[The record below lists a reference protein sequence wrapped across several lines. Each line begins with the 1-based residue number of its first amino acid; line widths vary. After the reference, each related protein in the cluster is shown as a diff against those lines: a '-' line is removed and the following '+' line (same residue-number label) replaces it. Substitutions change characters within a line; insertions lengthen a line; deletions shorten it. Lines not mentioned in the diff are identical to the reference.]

1 MQKKSITII
10 CPVYNEEDVILAF
23 YQALK
28 KVLDTLTQSY
38 SFTILFVAD
47 KGTDRTWDIL
57 RSLGAKDA
65 SVKALFLSSR
75 FGHQAALLA
84 GLDFTSS
91 AAAIMMDSDLQHPPS
106 LIPTL
111 LQKYE
116 GGANVVHTVKA
127 GNRKSRL
134 RDRFVSNLFY
144 RFMTIMAETPIIP
157 HASDFRLIDK
167 RVIGIFQADLRERNI
182 FLRGLMSWIG
192 FRQEFVPFEVPKR
205 HSGRSKYSFAK
216 MFSLGITGLTSFS
229 SRPLR
234 LAIYLGLITS
244 LLGMVLLVYTFVSY
258 YTGKVAARG
267 WASILS
273 VLTFF
278 SGVQL
283 VVLGVLGEYIG
294 RVFFEVKN
302 RPHYFIEDGVNI
314 GTQTRR
320 GNE

>member
-1 MQKKSITII
+1 MLIFENLTNSSKPPERGNQVQKKSITII

-57 RSLGAKDA
+57 RGLGAKDA

-127 GNRKSRL
+127 GKAKSRL
-134 RDRFVSNLFY
+134 RDRFFLTCF
-144 RFMTIMAETPIIP
+144 
-157 HASDFRLIDK
+157 ID
-167 RVIGIFQADLRERNI
+167 
-182 FLRGLMSWIG
+182 S
-192 FRQEFVPFEVPKR
+192 
-205 HSGRSKYSFAK
+205 
-216 MFSLGITGLTSFS
+216 
-229 SRPLR
+229 
-234 LAIYLGLITS
+234 
-244 LLGMVLLVYTFVSY
+244 
-258 YTGKVAARG
+258 
-267 WASILS
+267 
-273 VLTFF
+273 
-278 SGVQL
+278 
-283 VVLGVLGEYIG
+283 
-294 RVFFEVKN
+294 
-302 RPHYFIEDGVNI
+302 
-314 GTQTRR
+314 
-320 GNE
+320 

>member
-1 MQKKSITII
+1 VQKESITII
-10 CPVYNEEDVILAF
+10 CPVYNEEAVLSAF
-23 YQALK
+23 YQELRRVLDALK
-28 KVLDTLTQSY
+28 QTYD
-38 SFTILFVAD
+38 FTILFVAD
-47 KGTDRTWDIL
+47 KGTDRTWEIL
-57 RSLGAKDA
+57 RGLGTKDPSL
-65 SVKALFLSSR
+65 KALFLSSR
-75 FGHQAALLA
+75 FGHQASLLA

-111 LQKYE
+111 LEKYRR
-116 GGANVVHTVKA
+116 GANVVHTVKV
-127 GNRKSRL
+127 GNRKGPLWDRL
-134 RDRFVSNLFY
+134 ISSLFY

-167 RVIGIFQADLRERNI
+167 RVIEIFRTDLRERNI

-192 FRQEFVPFEVPKR
+192 FRQEFVPFEVSKR

-216 MFSLGITGLTSFS
+216 MFSLGITGVTSFS

-234 LAIYLGLITS
+234 LAIYLGLMTS
-244 LLGMVLLVYTFVSY
+244 FLGLVLLVYTFVSY

-283 VVLGVLGEYIG
+283 VVLGVLGEYVG

-302 RPHYFIEDGVNI
+302 RPHYFVEDSVNI
-314 GTQTRR
+314 TPQTQR
-320 GNE
+320 GNK

>member
-1 MQKKSITII
+1 MRKKSITII
-10 CPVYNEEDVILAF
+10 CPVYNEEDVLLAF
-23 YQALK
+23 YEALK
-28 KVLDTLTQSY
+28 EVLDTLVQSY
-38 SFTILFVAD
+38 TFTILFVAD
-47 KGTDRTWDIL
+47 KGTDRSWAII
-57 RSLGAKDA
+57 RGLGVKDA
-65 SVKALFLSSR
+65 SVQALFLSSR

-84 GLDFTSS
+84 GLDYASS
-91 AAAIMMDSDLQHPPS
+91 DAAIMMDSDLQHPPS

-127 GNRKSRL
+127 GKAKSR
-134 RDRFVSNLFY
+134 RHARWVSNLFY
-144 RFMTIMAETPIIP
+144 RFMTVMAETPIIP
-157 HASDFRLIDK
+157 HASDFRLVDK
-167 RVIGIFQADLRERNI
+167 RVIEIFQTDLRERNI

-192 FRQEFVPFEVPKR
+192 FRQEFVSFEVPQR

-234 LAIYLGLITS
+234 LAIYLGLMTS

-302 RPHYFIEDGVNI
+302 RPHYFIEDGVNLETRI
-314 GTQTRR
+314 RR

>member
-28 KVLDTLTQSY
+28 TTLDSLSQSY
-38 SFTILFVAD
+38 DFTILFVAD

-57 RSLGAKDA
+57 RDLGGKDPR
-65 SVKALFLSSR
+65 VTALFLSSR

-91 AAAIMMDSDLQHPPS
+91 AAAVMMDSDLQHPPS
-106 LIPTL
+106 LIPAL

-116 GGANVVHTVKA
+116 AGANVVHTVKA
-127 GNRKSRL
+127 NNTRSPRRG
-134 RDRFVSNLFY
+134 RFVSKLFY
-144 RFMTIMAETPIIP
+144 RFMTLMAETPIIP
-157 HASDFRLIDK
+157 HASDFRLIDQ
-167 RVIGIFQADLRERNI
+167 RVIKIFQSDLRERNI

-192 FRQEFVPFEVPKR
+192 FRQEFVPFEVPQR
-205 HSGRSKYSFAK
+205 PSGRSKYSYAK

-234 LAIYLGLITS
+234 LAIYLGLLTS
-244 LLGMVLLVYTFVSY
+244 LLGMVLLIYTFVSY
-258 YTGKVAARG
+258 YTGQVAARG

-283 VVLGVLGEYIG
+283 IVLGVLGEYVG

-302 RPHYFIEDGVNI
+302 RPHYFVEEGVNI
-314 GTQTRR
+314 EPQIQR

>member
-10 CPVYNEEDVILAF
+10 CPVYNEEAVILAF
-23 YQALK
+23 YQELK
-28 KVLDTLTQSY
+28 RVLDTLKQSY

-57 RSLGAKDA
+57 RGLGAKDP

-75 FGHQAALLA
+75 FGHQASLLA
-84 GLDFTSS
+84 GLDFASS

-116 GGANVVHTVKA
+116 GGANVVHTVKVD
-127 GNRKSRL
+127 NTKSPL
-134 RDRFVSNLFY
+134 RDRFVSYLFY
-144 RFMTIMAETPIIP
+144 RFMTVMAETPIIP
-157 HASDFRLIDK
+157 YASDFRLLDK
-167 RVIGIFQADLRERNI
+167 RVIEIFRTDLRERNI

-192 FRQEFVPFEVPKR
+192 FRQEFVPFEVSKR
-205 HSGRSKYSFAK
+205 YSGKSKYSFAK
-216 MFSLGITGLTSFS
+216 MLSFAITGVTSFS

-234 LAIYLGLITS
+234 LAIYLGLMTS
-244 LLGMVLLVYTFVSY
+244 LLGLVLLVYTYVSY
-258 YTGKVAARG
+258 YTGKVVAPG

-283 VVLGVLGEYIG
+283 VVLGVLGEYVG

-302 RPHYFIEDGVNI
+302 RPHYFVEDGVNI
-314 GTQTRR
+314 RTQIQR

>member
-1 MQKKSITII
+1 MKNKSITII
-10 CPVYNEEDVILAF
+10 CPVYNEETVILAF
-23 YQALK
+23 YEELK
-28 KVLDTLTQSY
+28 SVLDTLKQSY
-38 SFTILFVAD
+38 DFTILFVAD

-57 RSLGAKDA
+57 RSLGAKDP

-84 GLDFTSS
+84 GLDFTS
-91 AAAIMMDSDLQHPPS
+91 ATAVIMMDSDLQHPPS

-116 GGANVVHTVKA
+116 RGANVVHTVKV
-127 GNRKSRL
+127 GKKKSRL
-134 RDRFVSNLFY
+134 WDRLASNLFY
-144 RFMTIMAETPIIP
+144 RFMTIIAETPIIP

-167 RVIGIFQADLRERNI
+167 RVIEIFRTDLRERNI

-192 FRQEFVPFEVPKR
+192 FRQELVPFEVSKR

-216 MFSLGITGLTSFS
+216 MFALGITGLTSFS

-234 LAIYLGLITS
+234 LAIYLGLATS
-244 LLGMVLLVYTFVSY
+244 LFGLVLLIYTYVMY
-258 YTGKVAARG
+258 YTGHVAAPG
-267 WASILS
+267 WASIVS
-273 VLTFF
+273 ILTFF

-283 VVLGVLGEYIG
+283 VVLGVLGEYVG

-302 RPHYFIEDGVNI
+302 RPHYFVEDGVNI
-314 GTQTRR
+314 TTRIKS